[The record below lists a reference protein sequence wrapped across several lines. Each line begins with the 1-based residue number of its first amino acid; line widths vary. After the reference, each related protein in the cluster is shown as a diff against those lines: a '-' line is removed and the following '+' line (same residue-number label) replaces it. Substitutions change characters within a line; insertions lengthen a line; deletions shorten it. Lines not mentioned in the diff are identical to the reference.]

1 VKSISVWIERLNC
14 PASWGHQERLDLG
27 RDAIIAADEVIRR
40 NQCEMVV
47 PPELLILVL
56 VTITHPALRPT
67 MPKELLQ
74 FALANIQ
81 AFEDD
86 LDELALARLR
96 TVFGFPARGELAA

>member
-1 VKSISVWIERLNC
+1 VKSISILIDRLYG
-14 PASWGHQERLDLG
+14 PGAWGQQERLDLG

-56 VTITHPALRPT
+56 ITITHPALRST

-86 LDELALARLR
+86 LDELAIGRLR
-96 TVFGFPARGELAA
+96 MVFGFPAHGEFAA